1 MRGCVPVELV
11 GKGQAAPLSE
21 DATLRTLSLSGVD
34 IGAFSADST
43 VYAASVAHE
52 VASTTVTATASHSAA
67 KVTIE
72 PGSEVSLA
80 IGENAI
86 AVTVTA
92 EDGSTTR
99 SYRVTVTRAEEP
111 ALPVVSVAAVEE
123 RLVGP
128 IGEFRVSRTGPR
140 AEALQV
146 QVLFANSR
154 SFQDPDPLDPA
165 LARPEQRDDA
175 VPGRRQQA
183 RRGRHHG
190 DLYAAGG

>member
-1 MRGCVPVELV
+1 M
-11 GKGQAAPLSE
+11 
-21 DATLRTLSLSGVD
+21 
-34 IGAFSADST
+34 
-43 VYAASVAHE
+43 AHE
-52 VASTTVTATASHSAA
+52 VASTTVTAAASHSAA
-67 KVTIE
+67 TVSIE

-80 IGENAI
+80 VGANEI

-92 EDGSTTR
+92 EDGSTTKT
-99 SYRVTVTRAEEP
+99 YRVTVTRAEEP

-154 SFQDPDPLDPA
+154 SYEGPDPDDPA
-165 LARPEQRDDA
+165 LARP
-175 VPGRRQQA
+175 G
-183 RRGRHHG
+183 
-190 DLYAAGG
+190 AA